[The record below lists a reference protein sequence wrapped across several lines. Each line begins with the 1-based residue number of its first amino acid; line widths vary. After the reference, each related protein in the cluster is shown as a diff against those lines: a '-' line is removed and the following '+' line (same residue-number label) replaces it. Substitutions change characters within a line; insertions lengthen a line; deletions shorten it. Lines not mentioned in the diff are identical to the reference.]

1 MANVREFIN
10 HIAPI
15 ICKEADKR
23 GYKIKSTVIA
33 QAIIEGASGTSKLAK
48 NYHNHFGMKC
58 GSSWKGKAVNLSTK
72 EEYKP
77 GTLTSIKAYFRAYD
91 TDEEGIAG
99 YYDFIEKNKRYAN
112 LKDAKD
118 YADYARMLK
127 ADGWATSSTYVN
139 SLTSTVKK
147 YDLVKYDGSE
157 IVSHPMIRKG
167 AKGDVVK
174 LAQTL
179 LNAHGFYLKVDGIFG
194 MLTESAVLEYQALN
208 NLKADGIIGPKT
220 WAALTL

>member
-10 HIAPI
+10 NIAPI

-23 GYKIKSTVIA
+23 GYSIKSTVIA

-72 EEYKP
+72 EEYRP

-99 YYDFIEKNKRYAN
+99 YYDFIQAKRYLN
-112 LKDAKD
+112 LKTAKD
-118 YADYARMLK
+118 YVEYARMLK

-139 SLTSTVKK
+139 TLTSTVKK
-147 YDLVKYDGSE
+147 YDLLKYDGASSP
-157 IVSHPMIRKG
+157 VKYPTIRKG
-167 AKGDVVK
+167 AKGEAVK

-179 LNAHGFYLKVDGIFG
+179 LNAHGFHLRVDGIFG
-194 MLTESAVLEYQALN
+194 VVTESAVLEYQALN

>member
-1 MANVREFIN
+1 MANARDFIN

-58 GSSWKGKAVNLSTK
+58 GSSWKGRAVNLSTK
-72 EEYKP
+72 EEYTP

-91 TDEEGIAG
+91 SDEEGIAG
-99 YYDFIEKNKRYAN
+99 YYDFIQARRYLN
-112 LKDAKD
+112 LKTARD
-118 YADYARMLK
+118 YTEYARMLK

-139 SLTSTVKK
+139 TLTSTVRK
-147 YDLVKYDGSE
+147 YDLMQYDGVA
-157 IVSHPMIRKG
+157 IDPHPMIRKG
-167 AKGDVVK
+167 AKGDAVK
-174 LAQTL
+174 LAQTY
-179 LNAHGFYLKVDGIFG
+179 LNAHGFHLKVDGIFG

-208 NLKADGIIGPKT
+208 NLKADGIIGPNT
-220 WAALTL
+220 WTALTR